1 MRILLY
7 LIRKMKK
14 IAILTQPLKANYGGI
29 IQNYALQTILK
40 RNGFNVETISREY
53 HPDAS
58 KFRVFLAH
66 LRNETVNRILGKRKK
81 IFSKKEADYV
91 FSENLFFIEKHL
103 KVSKSL
109 YSKLDL
115 QSYFSKNKFD
125 IVVVGSDQTWRP
137 KYSPDIY
144 NYFLDFIEHDKDII
158 KIAYASSFGTEKWEF
173 TEEET
178 IRCKEL
184 VKEFDSVSVRE
195 FSGVSLCATHLNTD
209 AQWVLDPTLLLK
221 ADDYKSLFENL
232 NYKKTGM
239 FNYVLDRNVDKQKF
253 IESLSKQINMELFT
267 NQPERSIDGGVIFDF
282 DSIQNFKYPSLEGWL
297 KSFYDADFVVTDS
310 FHGTVFSIL
319 FNKPFLAIVNEER
332 GASRFYS
339 LLKLFDLENR
349 LITNVRAFNENILEE
364 NIDYD
369 KVNQIL
375 ENLREKSLLFIK
387 SNIN

>member
-1 MRILLY
+1 
-7 LIRKMKK
+7 MKK